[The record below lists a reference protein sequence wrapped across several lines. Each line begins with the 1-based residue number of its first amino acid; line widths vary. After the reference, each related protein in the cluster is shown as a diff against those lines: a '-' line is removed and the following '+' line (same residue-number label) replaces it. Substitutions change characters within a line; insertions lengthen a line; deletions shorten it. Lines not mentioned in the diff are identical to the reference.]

1 MQIYEQNTSNTLDF
15 DEDEELEREIQ
26 KLLDDETDLE
36 LLETIEEEDSSDEED
51 EELEE
56 YLVDDDLE

>member
-1 MQIYEQNTSNTLDF
+1 MQIYEQNTNNTLDF

-26 KLLDDETDLE
+26 KLLDDETNSQ
-36 LLETIEEEDSSDEED
+36 LLETIEDEDSSED